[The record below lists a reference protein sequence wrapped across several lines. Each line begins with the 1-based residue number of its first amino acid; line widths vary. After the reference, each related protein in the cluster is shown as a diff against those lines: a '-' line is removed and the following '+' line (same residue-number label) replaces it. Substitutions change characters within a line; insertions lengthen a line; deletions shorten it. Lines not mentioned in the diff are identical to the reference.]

1 MPRVPSVR
9 AHQEVLKAVLK
20 LIAEQGIEATSVDA
34 IAAESGVSKA
44 TIYKHWKNKDA
55 LCIEAVGQLRGQ
67 LPVFD
72 SDDARSG
79 ITKILKHMISG
90 GKHEELV
97 RLWPRIIGYAVANP
111 AFGKAFRENSEAPR
125 RKALT
130 KFLQR
135 AIAGGELRADL
146 DFDFAMDLLVG
157 PIMHRRFMNS
167 TPAPSS
173 FARQIV
179 DAFWK
184 AHIAGEGA
192 HSKRKKDKS

>member
-20 LIAEQGIEATSVDA
+20 LIAGQGIEATSVDA

-79 ITKILKHMISG
+79 ITKILKHMIGG

-157 PIMHRRFMNS
+157 PVMHRRFMNS
-167 TPAPSS
+167 TPAPPS

-184 AHIAGEGA
+184 AHIAEGA